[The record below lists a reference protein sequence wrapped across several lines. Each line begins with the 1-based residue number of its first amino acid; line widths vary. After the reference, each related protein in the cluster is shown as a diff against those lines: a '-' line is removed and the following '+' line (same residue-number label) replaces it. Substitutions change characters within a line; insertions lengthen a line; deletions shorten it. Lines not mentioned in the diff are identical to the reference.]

1 MQSSF
6 PLFPQAAS
14 SIASEVDLLYFFI
27 LAVCSFFA
35 ILVSAAVVFFA
46 IKFRRRHPD
55 EVGADIHGSIALELI
70 WTVIP
75 FVLAMVMFFWGADL
89 YFRIA
94 RPPADAMDV
103 FVVGKQWMWKVQHP
117 EGVREINELH
127 VPVGRPVR
135 ITLGSE
141 DVLHDY
147 YIPAFRVKMD
157 AVPGKLTTMWFTAT
171 KVGRYHIFCAEY
183 CGTQHSGMIG
193 EVIVM
198 EQQDYEAWLAGG
210 RSTGTA
216 VENGEKLF
224 TSLACITCHKTDQ
237 SGRGPILAGVFGSS
251 VQLMD
256 GRKVVADEN
265 YLRESIMNPQAK
277 IVLGYQPI
285 MPTFQGTV
293 SEENLLQ
300 LIAYIKTLKAPG
312 TAAAPAAGS
321 PAAAGSQGGQ

>member
-14 SIASEVDLLYFFI
+14 SVAGDVDLLYFFI
-27 LAVCSFFA
+27 LAVSSFFT
-35 ILVSAAVVFFA
+35 ILVTLAVVYFA
-46 IKFRRRHPD
+46 VRFRRRHPD
-55 EVGADIHGSIALELI
+55 EVGHDIHGSITLELV
-70 WTVIP
+70 WTFIP

-89 YFRIA
+89 FFNLS
-94 RPPADAMDV
+94 RPPADSMDV

-127 VPVGRPVR
+127 VPINRNVR

-157 AVPGKLTTMWFTAT
+157 AVPGKLTTMWFNAT
-171 KVGRYHIFCAEY
+171 KAGTYQIFCAEY
-183 CGTQHSGMIG
+183 CGTQHSGMVG
-193 EVIVM
+193 QVIAM
-198 EQQDYEAWLAGG
+198 EPNDYEAWLAGG
-210 RSTGTA
+210 RSTGSA

-224 TSLACITCHKTDQ
+224 TALACITCHKADS
-237 SGRGPILAGVFGSS
+237 SGRGPVLAGVFGST

-256 GRKVVADEN
+256 GRKVVVDEN
-265 YLRESIMNPQAK
+265 YIRESIVNPQAK

-300 LIAYIKTLKAPG
+300 LIAYIKTLKAPAPKAG
-312 TAAAPAAGS
+312 APAAAPH
-321 PAAAGSQGGQ
+321 GGQ

>member
-6 PLFPQAAS
+6 PLFPEVAS
-14 SIASEVDLLYFFI
+14 TIASEVDLLYFFI
-27 LAVCSFFA
+27 LAVSAFFA
-35 ILVSAAVVFFA
+35 VGVSAAVVYFA
-46 IKFRRRHPD
+46 IKYRRRHPD
-55 EVGADIHGSIALELI
+55 EVGHDIHGSIALELV
-70 WTVIP
+70 WSVIP

-89 YFRIA
+89 FFRLS
-94 RPPADAMDV
+94 RPPVDSMDV

-171 KVGRYHIFCAEY
+171 KVGTYQIFCAEY
-183 CGTQHSGMIG
+183 CGTQHSGMVG
-193 EVIVM
+193 QVVVM
-198 EQQDYEAWLAGG
+198 EPQDYEAWLAGG

-224 TSLACITCHKTDQ
+224 TQQGCITCHKTDS
-237 SGRGPILAGVFGSS
+237 SGRGPVLTGVFGST

-256 GRKVVADEN
+256 GRRVVADEN

-300 LIAYIKTLKAPG
+300 LIAYIKSLKAP
-312 TAAAPAAGS
+312 AAESES
-321 PAAAGSQGGQ
+321 PAAAGRSGGQ

>member
-6 PLFPQAAS
+6 SLFPPSAS
-14 SIASEVDLLYFFI
+14 SVSGDVDLLYFFI

-35 ILVSAAVVFFA
+35 ILVSALVVGFA
-46 IKFRRRHPD
+46 IKYRRRDPD
-55 EVGADIHGSIALELI
+55 EVGHDIHGSIALELI
-70 WTVIP
+70 WTLIP

-89 YFRIA
+89 FFRIA

-127 VPVGRPVR
+127 VPLGRPVR
-135 ITLGSE
+135 LTIGSE
-141 DVLHDY
+141 DVLHDFF
-147 YIPAFRVKMD
+147 IPAFRVKMD

-171 KVGRYHIFCAEY
+171 KVGSYHVFCAQY
-183 CGTQHSGMIG
+183 CGTQHSGMIAQ
-193 EVIVM
+193 VIVM
-198 EQQDYEAWLAGG
+198 EPQDYEAWLAGG
-210 RSTGTA
+210 RSTGSA

-224 TSLACITCHKTDQ
+224 TSLACITCHKPDST
-237 SGRGPILAGVFGSS
+237 GRGPVLTGVFGST

-256 GRKVVADEN
+256 GRKIVADEN
-265 YLRESIMNPQAK
+265 YIRESIMNSQAK
-277 IVLGYQPI
+277 VVLGYQPI

-300 LIAYIKTLKAPG
+300 LIAYIKTLKAPAPKAG
-312 TAAAPAAGS
+312 APAA
-321 PAAAGSQGGQ
+321 AAQGGK

>member
-27 LAVCSFFA
+27 LAVASFFA
-35 ILVSAAVVFFA
+35 VLVSVAVVFFA
-46 IKFRRRHPD
+46 IKFRRRHAD
-55 EVGADIHGSIALELI
+55 EIGHDIHGSIALELI
-70 WTVIP
+70 WSIIP

-103 FVVGKQWMWKVQHP
+103 YVVGKQWMWKVQHP

-127 VPVGRPVR
+127 VPLGRPVR

-141 DVLHDY
+141 DVLHDF

-157 AVPGKLTTMWFTAT
+157 AVPGKLTTLWFTAT
-171 KVGRYHIFCAEY
+171 KTGSYHVFCAEY

-193 EVIVM
+193 QVIVM
-198 EQQDYEAWLAGG
+198 EPHDYEAWLAGG

-216 VENGEKLF
+216 VQNGEKLF
-224 TSLACITCHKTDQ
+224 TQLACITCHKTDT
-237 SGRGPILAGVFGSS
+237 SGRGPVLTGVFGST

-256 GRKVVADEN
+256 GRQVIVDEN
-265 YLRESIMNPQAK
+265 YLRESVMNPQAK

-300 LIAYIKTLKAPG
+300 LIAYIKTLKATTPE
-312 TAAAPAAGS
+312 S
-321 PAAAGSQGGQ
+321 PEGGQ